1 MPLCPRVAPPLLF
14 ALTLLAGPAACDD
27 AAEVKRGVESGAEK
41 TAEAAKQTAEA
52 AKQTAAAAKQTAAQA
67 QESLEETRRVWAE
80 RSAAARAWAED
91 LSDTGE
97 LSNTARAWL
106 SAGAEATQDGAE
118 SLLVRGEQVAPVA
131 VSIGRSLAEVYD
143 SDTVLEPV
151 YQPIG
156 APGDDPETGNAKAD
170 AAIKDMGRVEVVD
183 GVSVGFKDLTSTS
196 TRERVSERGY
206 LVLWRK
212 DDHLVG
218 FVYRSRKTIDL
229 EKLVAEAPKL
239 LGLVDRGI
247 ASASE

>member
-1 MPLCPRVAPPLLF
+1 M
-14 ALTLLAGPAACDD
+14 
-27 AAEVKRGVESGAEK
+27 
-41 TAEAAKQTAEA
+41 
-52 AKQTAAAAKQTAAQA
+52 
-67 QESLEETRRVWAE
+67 
-80 RSAAARAWAED
+80 
-91 LSDTGE
+91 
-97 LSNTARAWL
+97 
-106 SAGAEATQDGAE
+106 
-118 SLLVRGEQVAPVA
+118 
-131 VSIGRSLAEVYD
+131 
-143 SDTVLEPV
+143 LEPV